1 MQGIT
6 FDAFLQRQN
15 PSMGDVM
22 CALPPRQIKSGDTML
37 KYVVVAVGGTI
48 EPLEEITG
56 YKPSER
62 TALQIFEQD
71 IAPLIT

>member
-1 MQGIT
+1 
-6 FDAFLQRQN
+6 
-15 PSMGDVM
+15 
-22 CALPPRQIKSGDTML
+22 ML